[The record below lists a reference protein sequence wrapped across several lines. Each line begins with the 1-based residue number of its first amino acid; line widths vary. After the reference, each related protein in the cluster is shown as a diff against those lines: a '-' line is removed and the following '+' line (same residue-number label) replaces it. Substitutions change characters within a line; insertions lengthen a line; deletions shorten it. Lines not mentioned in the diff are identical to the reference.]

1 MNIIEDLI
9 NYTVNNYSEEEWYIF
24 YDSLILVKKYNYL
37 EYIKSESI
45 NKLVNIL
52 PIVKNSL
59 TKIILIEIIV
69 NYLCCQYDVDEE
81 ELLFDDNEKLLD
93 KYIDALA
100 ENKININIKDI
111 EACLKCFIDLG
122 IEKNKIIHQLLKKLD
137 KKIAIKILIFLI
149 EYNDENILQQF
160 SEIYEE
166 VKIAQRVYY
175 RSNII
180 STFILIVHPL
190 CSKYECINCISTQY
204 SELTNSIE
212 DWGWNTPGATKYL
225 IEKNIFTEKEGKIL
239 EHLGELLLKNVDL
252 NSKEIR
258 DLYFEF
264 FENKDPYDVMFTLP

>member
-149 EYNDENILQQF
+149 EYND
-160 SEIYEE
+160 
-166 VKIAQRVYY
+166 
-175 RSNII
+175 
-180 STFILIVHPL
+180 
-190 CSKYECINCISTQY
+190 
-204 SELTNSIE
+204 
-212 DWGWNTPGATKYL
+212 
-225 IEKNIFTEKEGKIL
+225 
-239 EHLGELLLKNVDL
+239 
-252 NSKEIR
+252 
-258 DLYFEF
+258 
-264 FENKDPYDVMFTLP
+264 

>member
-9 NYTVNNYSEEEWYIF
+9 SYTVNNYSEEEWYIF
-24 YDSLILVKKYNYL
+24 YDSLTVVKKYNYL

-45 NKLVNIL
+45 NKLISIL
-52 PIVKNSL
+52 PIVENSL
-59 TKIILIEIIV
+59 TKSIAIEIIV
-69 NYLCCQYDVDEE
+69 NYLCCQYDVGEE

-93 KYIDALA
+93 KYIDTLA
-100 ENKININIKDI
+100 GNKINIKDA
-111 EACLKCFIDLG
+111 ENCLKCFIDLG

-137 KKIAIKILIFLI
+137 RKVAIQILIFLI
-149 EYNDENILQQF
+149 DYNDENILQEF

-166 VKIAQRVYY
+166 VKIAQRVYD

-180 STFILIVHPL
+180 STFILITHPL
-190 CSKYECINCISTQY
+190 CSKYEHINCMSTQY
-204 SELTNSIE
+204 SDLTNAIE

-258 DLYFEF
+258 DLYFKF
-264 FENKDPYDVMFTLP
+264 FENKDPYDIMFTLP